1 MPNDKFSSKNN
12 HQGVLNM
19 FKRWLTLISLCAL
32 TVLTACGGSS
42 APGGD
47 TNANES
53 SSSNAP
59 TQSFSIGTGTSTGT
73 YFPVGVGIAK
83 AISEGTNYELNAE
96 STGGSIQNL
105 QLLNSGELQLAL
117 SASNTAYAAYN
128 GEEPFEQ
135 PITKIRAIAA
145 LYPEV
150 FQFVVRKDSGIE
162 SFEDLAG
169 KKVAMGSPGSGT
181 ERTGKL
187 ILEAHGLT
195 YDDFKPEFISFSD
208 AVTGL
213 KDKTIDA
220 AIVGAGI
227 PTAAV
232 VDAAASMDIKLLSL
246 DSEKFEAFVASD
258 PYFITTTIPA
268 GTYEGVDEDV
278 VSGASPALLIVS
290 EDLDEQVVYEMTKAL
305 FENLNKVKESHAVA
319 QNISLETAVE
329 GVSIPFHP
337 GAAKY
342 YKEQNI
348 DVPTQ

>member
-1 MPNDKFSSKNN
+1 
-12 HQGVLNM
+12 M
-19 FKRWLTLISLCAL
+19 FKRWLTLLSLVAL
-32 TVLTACGGSS
+32 TLLAACGGQTS
-42 APGGD
+42 GGD
-47 TNANES
+47 NNGGNNAS
-53 SSSNAP
+53 TDTSP

-83 AISEGTNYELNAE
+83 AIGEGTNYNLNAE

-105 QLLNSGELQLAL
+105 QLLNNGELHLAL
-117 SASNTAYAAYN
+117 SASNTAFAAYN
-128 GEEPFEQ
+128 GDEPFEQ

-162 SFEDLAG
+162 TLEDLAG

-195 YDDFKPEFISFSD
+195 YNDFKPEFISFSD
-208 AVTGL
+208 AVTGM

-220 AIVGAGI
+220 AVVGAGI
-227 PTAAV
+227 PTAAL
-232 VDAAASMDIKLLSL
+232 VDASASMDIKLLPL
-246 DSEKFEAFVASD
+246 NSEKFEAFVESD
-258 PYFITTTIPA
+258 PYFITVTIPA
-268 GTYEGVDEDV
+268 GTYEGIDEDI

-290 EDLDEQVVYEMTKAL
+290 EDMDEEIVYEMTKAL
-305 FENLNKVKESHAVA
+305 FENLDKVKEAHAVA
-319 QNISLETAVE
+319 NNISLESAVE

-342 YKEQNI
+342 FKEQNME
-348 DVPTQ
+348 VPTQ

>member
-1 MPNDKFSSKNN
+1 MMFN
-12 HQGVLNM
+12 
-19 FKRWLTLISLCAL
+19 FKRWFTLFSLAALTLLA
-32 TVLTACGGSS
+32 ACGGQP

-47 TNANES
+47 NNDSSEANNA
-53 SSSNAP
+53 AAKR
-59 TQSFSIGTGTSTGT
+59 TFSIGTGTSTGT

-83 AISEGTNYELNAE
+83 AIGSGTNFELNAE

-105 QLLNSGELQLAL
+105 QLLNNGELDLAM
-117 SASNTAYAAYN
+117 SASNTAFAAYN

-135 PITKIRAIAA
+135 PMTNLRAIAA

-162 SFEDLAG
+162 KLEDLAG

-181 ERTGKL
+181 ERTGRL

-195 YDDFKPEFISFSD
+195 YNDFKPEFISFSD
-208 AVTGL
+208 AVTGM
-213 KDKTIDA
+213 KDKTVDA
-220 AIVGAGI
+220 AVVGAGI
-227 PTAAV
+227 PTAAL
-232 VDAAASMDIKLLSL
+232 VDAAASMDIKLLPL

-258 PYFITTTIPA
+258 PYFITVTIPG

-278 VSGASPALLIVS
+278 VSGASPALLIVK
-290 EDLDEQVVYEMTKAL
+290 EDMDEEIVYEMTKAL
-305 FENLNKVKESHAVA
+305 FENLDKVKEAHAVA
-319 QNISLETAVE
+319 NNISLESAIE

-342 YKEQNI
+342 YQEQNLQ
-348 DVPTQ
+348 VPTP

>member
-1 MPNDKFSSKNN
+1 MRLKKRFFLFV
-12 HQGVLNM
+12 GLMAMLVL
-19 FKRWLTLISLCAL
+19 A
-32 TVLTACGGSS
+32 ACGGGQ
-42 APGGD
+42 ANPANQD
-47 TNANES
+47 NANGNS
-53 SSSNAP
+53 SSTGSSG
-59 TQSFSIGTGTSTGT
+59 QVKKFSIATGTSSGT

-83 AISEGTNYELNAE
+83 AIGENPAYELNVE

-105 QLLNSGELQLAL
+105 QLLNSGEVQLAL
-117 SASNTAYAAYN
+117 AASNTAFAAYN

-135 PITKIRAIAA
+135 PIKKLRAVAA

-150 FQFVVRKDSGIE
+150 FQFVVRQDSGLNSIA
-162 SFEDLAG
+162 DLRG

-181 ERTGKL
+181 ERTGRL

-195 YDDFKPEFISFSD
+195 YNDFKPEFISFSD
-208 AVTGL
+208 AVTGM

-220 AIVGAGI
+220 AVVGAGV
-227 PTAAV
+227 PTAAI
-232 VDAAASMDIKLLSL
+232 VDAAASMKIKLLQL

-290 EDLDEQVVYEMTKAL
+290 EEMDEQTVYEMTKAL
-305 FENLNKVKESHAVA
+305 FENLDKVKEAHAVA
-319 QNISLETAVE
+319 KNISLETATK

-337 GAAKY
+337 GAVKY
-342 YKEQNI
+342 YQEQNI
-348 DVPTQ
+348 EVK

>member
-1 MPNDKFSSKNN
+1 
-12 HQGVLNM
+12 M

-32 TVLTACGGSS
+32 TLLAACGGSS
-42 APGGD
+42 APGGE
-47 TNANES
+47 TGS
-53 SSSNAP
+53 SDNGASSNTPA

-105 QLLNSGELQLAL
+105 QLLNNGELQLAL
-117 SASNTAYAAYN
+117 SASNTAFAAYN
-128 GEEPFEQ
+128 GDEPFEE

-162 SFEDLAG
+162 TLEDLAG

-195 YDDFKPEFISFSD
+195 YNDFKPEFISFSD
-208 AVTGL
+208 AVTGM

-220 AIVGAGI
+220 AVVGAGI
-227 PTAAV
+227 PTAAL
-232 VDAAASMDIKLLSL
+232 VDAAASMDIRLLPL
-246 DSEKFEAFVASD
+246 NSEKFEAFVASD

-278 VSGASPALLIVS
+278 VSGASPALLVVS
-290 EDLDEQVVYEMTKAL
+290 EEMDENIVYEMTKAL
-305 FENLNKVKESHAVA
+305 FENLDKVKEAHAVA
-319 QNISLETAVE
+319 NNISLETAIE

-342 YKEQNI
+342 YQEQNME
-348 DVPTQ
+348 VPTQ